1 MELAAVTMS
10 KQYAVREDLSADCL
24 WEGLFPTVI
33 EECDLKVLV
42 FRHADLTGASLSWA
56 LK

>member
-1 MELAAVTMS
+1 VTMS